1 MGWSNVG
8 NLVGNM
14 VPKTASCGLLGGKW
28 SPKRRRVGFLGGKWS
43 LKRHRVGHLGGN
55 SWSERRRTEA
65 SSTRLSLFSL
75 FKTETETE
83 TNLLNSHSSPT
94 LHGFLLQ
101 TSPRTLKHS
110 SQTLKHSSQTLKH
123 PQRGHSFAPVDTTAE
138 GTKKQSSKEKDEF
151 TFPFSSVFLFY
162 FIFCEFTFPFSSVCE
177 IFSLWFMVVKCGQC

>member
-1 MGWSNVG
+1 MWAFGGKV
-8 NLVGNM
+8 
-14 VPKTASCGLLGGKW
+14 VPKTASC
-28 SPKRRRVGFLGGKWS
+28 VGFWGESGPQNGIVLGIWGET
-43 LKRHRVGHLGGN
+43 LDQNDVVYGYACQ
-55 SWSERRRTEA
+55 TEA
-65 SSTRLSLFSL
+65 SSTRCPLFSL
-75 FKTETETE
+75 FETEIETE
-83 TNLLNSHSSPT
+83 TNLLNSRSSHS